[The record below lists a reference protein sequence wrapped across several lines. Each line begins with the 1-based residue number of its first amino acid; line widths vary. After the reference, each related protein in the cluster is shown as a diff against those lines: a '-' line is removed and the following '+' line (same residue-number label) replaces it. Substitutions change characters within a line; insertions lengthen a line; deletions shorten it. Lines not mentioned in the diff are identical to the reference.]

1 MYDLRQ
7 LEVLVAI
14 ADHGGFTL
22 AAEAL
27 HIAQPAVSQH
37 MKSLETTVGGELID
51 RKTKRPT
58 AAGVVLIAHAR
69 RAFRELET
77 AEREVDELS
86 GLHRGTVRI
95 GAIHWLEPLDLPALL
110 GAFALQYPG
119 ITIELREENA
129 HVMFD
134 LLGVGDMDLVFS
146 NISPTD
152 TITSDLR
159 RKNLF
164 SEDLVVVVGEGD
176 PLGDHHSCDLA
187 ELRQL
192 RLIAF
197 RRGSAFF
204 DTVDRSLR
212 RSGVVPHIVM
222 ETSDLA
228 MVRSLV
234 SRGLGVAIIPRSLA
248 EAGGPP
254 VKVVE
259 VRPEPPRR
267 TVALTWNARGGRSSA
282 AEAFLEF
289 ALRWLSDPGGD
300 TA

>member
-1 MYDLRQ
+1 
-7 LEVLVAI
+7 
-14 ADHGGFTL
+14 
-22 AAEAL
+22 
-27 HIAQPAVSQH
+27 S
-37 MKSLETTVGGELID
+37 
-51 RKTKRPT
+51 
-58 AAGVVLIAHAR
+58 
-69 RAFRELET
+69 
-77 AEREVDELS
+77 
-86 GLHRGTVRI
+86 
-95 GAIHWLEPLDLPALL
+95 
-110 GAFALQYPG
+110 
-119 ITIELREENA
+119 
-129 HVMFD
+129 
-134 LLGVGDMDLVFS
+134 
-146 NISPTD
+146 
-152 TITSDLR
+152 
-159 RKNLF
+159 
-164 SEDLVVVVGEGD
+164 
-176 PLGDHHSCDLA
+176 
-187 ELRQL
+187 

-212 RSGVVPHIVM
+212 RSGVLPHIVM